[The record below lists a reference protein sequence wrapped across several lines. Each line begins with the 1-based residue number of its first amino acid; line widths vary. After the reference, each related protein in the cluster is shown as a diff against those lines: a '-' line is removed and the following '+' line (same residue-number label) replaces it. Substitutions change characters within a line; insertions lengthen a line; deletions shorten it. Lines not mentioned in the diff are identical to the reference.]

1 MEHRT
6 TIKDMKPTVLQDLPL
21 IDFINFILEHHT
33 LPTTI
38 VICASRDAFLQQL
51 LRSESSS
58 RPSNQSADNQLDPET
73 IPEQHA
79 ESLLIPTLHLLST
92 SRTVDLAFC
101 PSLHALQAY
110 LSAYSARAA
119 SWTKATEARTTGES
133 VRTGKVPILALL
145 NPLALHRETSSFSAQ
160 GLSRTF
166 ASAVEAADRN
176 RQKLIIAECVDGH
189 VTPENVG
196 QDEGDEA
203 MEDVDVRMAVE
214 AEAAGTGS
222 EERSKEN
229 PWDQEVGILNVT
241 TRTFGAGERGWVGRT
256 VKIRRV
262 AERWCVFKSMK
273 RDDSQHCRIQDE
285 QMGETQTAAG

>member
-1 MEHRT
+1 MERGT
-6 TIKDMKPTVLQDLPL
+6 TIDDMKPTVLQDLTL
-21 IDFINFILEHHT
+21 IGFINFILEHHS

-38 VICASRDAFLQQL
+38 VICTSRDTFLQQL
-51 LRSESSS
+51 LRSESTS
-58 RPSNQSADNQLDPET
+58 RPSVQSTDNPSDPEAT
-73 IPEQHA
+73 PERHT
-79 ESLLIPTLHLLST
+79 ESLLVPTLHLLST

-110 LSAYSARAA
+110 LSAYAARAR
-119 SWTKATEARTTGES
+119 SWSKATEARTTGES

-176 RQKLIIAECVDGH
+176 RQKLIVTQFLDGH
-189 VTPENVG
+189 VAPEDIG
-196 QDEGDEA
+196 EGERDEG

-214 AEAAGTGS
+214 AEGAGIGP
-222 EERSKEN
+222 EERSEKN

-256 VKIRRV
+256 VMIRRV
-262 AERWCVFKSMK
+262 AERWCVFQSMGGK
-273 RDDSQHCRIQDE
+273 DTQQHRVRDK
-285 QMGETQTAAG
+285 QMREA